1 MIEQTPG
8 VCGGRP
14 CVAATRVPVHR
25 VARYYRLG
33 YSPEEIVSLLNS
45 LSLPQI
51 YAALAHALA
60 NTAEIDQALREEDK
74 AGEQLTQQHHAA

>member
-14 CVAATRVPVHR
+14 CVAGTRVSVHR

-51 YAALAHALA
+51 YAALTYALTNA
-60 NTAEIDQALREEDK
+60 AEID
-74 AGEQLTQQHHAA
+74 